1 MKKAFA
7 IICIIAAAVI
17 AAVIICMNIINSAR
31 RTEYDDPFDVT
42 LKNVSVGYNAG
53 EDVNQLSIELS
64 IENIHELDFYDVE
77 ILGTLDKE
85 VADIVPGAVV
95 EEHPLAEIGMLEAG
109 QGIDSDW
116 AMDLPEDTDIEA
128 LKEVLKPLRI
138 DIRWNGGEQSEEFE
152 LELFLY
158 N

>member
-1 MKKAFA
+1 MNKAFA

-109 QGIDSDW
+109 QDIDSDW

-128 LKEVLKPLRI
+128 LKEALKTLRI
-138 DIRWNGGEQSEEFE
+138 DIRWNGGEQSEEFG
-152 LELFLY
+152 LEPFLY